1 MPAEADA
8 SVPAEADALS
18 LPGGP
23 LPRRSSISIRYEGG
37 VIGFTLSQPRSPD
50 AAVTKKT
57 PKRLRIWLGLVV
69 FRHTLGPR
77 TGNVMLRCVAAAILA
92 IGVMGVALAGCSDSS
107 SSSLLLPPTEFLQFE
122 TVPPGADVQ
131 TAGGQTCR
139 TPCSLAMPLAAQS
152 VSVAMNGYTPQTVAL
167 GLRQD
172 NMFSPVVLAP
182 NPVTV
187 TLQAVPKPV
196 RTPKSRKVPG
206 RAKGRPNR
214 PLRRQF
220 QFRLLGRHLSR
231 TMLPRLPRRRHH
243 QSSRGFG
250 LPRHKRRR
258 HDNHARCQ

>member
-1 MPAEADA
+1 MGPREGAGRSRRVGAGRSRRVVVAGRTTTAEIID
-8 SVPAEADALS
+8 
-18 LPGGP
+18 
-23 LPRRSSISIRYEGG
+23 ISIRYEGG

-107 SSSLLLPPTEFLQFE
+107 SSSLLIPPTEFLQFE

-152 VSVAMNGYTPQTVAL
+152 VSLAMNGYTPQTVAL

-206 RAKGRPNR
+206 RAKVATKPAAPPPVPIPAAGPTPKQDNAA
-214 PLRRQF
+214 PAPPPAPSPVE
-220 QFRLLGRHLSR
+220 SR
-231 TMLPRLPRRRHH
+231 FWTPPPQTPPTR
-243 QSSRGFG
+243 
-250 LPRHKRRR
+250 
-258 HDNHARCQ
+258 